1 MFNQQV
7 KQLFVR
13 GSGATQKIQKPMMMN
28 MSKRMFSS
36 GTTSAARGLGFAI
49 GAASITGITYLSYMG
64 HQARMNT
71 PPEKQMHLFNP
82 VVQQRIRHTYGY
94 FTAACAGTG
103 AAVMLLRH
111 SAAAHMNPWV
121 LLALTMGGVIGTQM
135 VDYHNNWALKN
146 VMYAGF
152 VGAMGVSLIPLINMY
167 AGPVVF
173 DAMIATG
180 VTCGGLS
187 AVAYNAPSEQFLNWG
202 GPLALGLGGMLG
214 ISLLSIAYPGSR
226 ALYNVYLYGGLA
238 LFSAFMMYDT
248 QMILHR
254 AKTAAMYDPINMSIH
269 IYMDAINIFIRMMQI
284 FGNSKRK

>member
-1 MFNQQV
+1 MTT
-7 KQLFVR
+7 KL
-13 GSGATQKIQKPMMMN
+13 QKPMVMN
-28 MSKRMFSS
+28 MTKRCFGS
-36 GTTSAARGLGFAI
+36 GTRSAASGFGLAL
-49 GAASITGITYLSYMG
+49 GAASITGLTYLSYMG

-103 AAVMLLRH
+103 AAVVLLRN
-111 SAAAHMNPWV
+111 SAVAHMNPWI

-135 VDYHNNWALKN
+135 IDYNNNWALKN
-146 VMYAGF
+146 LCYTGF
-152 VGAMGVSLIPLINMY
+152 VGAMGVSLIPLIEMY
-167 AGPVVF
+167 GAAVAY
-173 DAMIATG
+173 DAMIATA

-214 ISLLSIAYPGSR
+214 VSLLSIVYPGSR
-226 ALYNVYLYGGLA
+226 ALYNIYLYGGLA

-269 IYMDAINIFIRMMQI
+269 IYMDAINIFVRMMQL
-284 FGNSKRK
+284 FGNSKKK